1 MHAPIESTDS
11 AKDPKESAA
20 RKPMQFVL
28 NGFNEDAG
36 FRVFAFDGI
45 GADKARTTF
54 TVRIDLA
61 LSRRYGIRLQDL
73 PLLCRS
79 VLDGR
84 DEAEHKRAYTYSEE
98 AMNSFAVLAAER
110 VAAAKAK
117 RPPTRP
123 PNKELGPAW
132 HPPLNAPPVGQ
143 S

>member
-1 MHAPIESTDS
+1 MIGPIDTSDI
-11 AKDPKESAA
+11 AKDAKESPA

-28 NGFNEDAG
+28 NGFNEDSG
-36 FRVFAFDGI
+36 YRVFAFDGI
-45 GADKARTTF
+45 GADKARTNF

-84 DEAEHKRAYTYSEE
+84 DEAESARAYTYSEAE
-98 AMNSFAVLAAER
+98 MNRFAASAAER

-123 PNKELGPAW
+123 PNKQLGETWRSPMDPPPA
-132 HPPLNAPPVGQ
+132 GQ
-143 S
+143 P